1 MFSGFRTTNRFAGSG
16 LLLLFF
22 ICVSCGP
29 SLSEPSAVNVT
40 GHWTSTDKIGP
51 VYNIVLD
58 MAQQT
63 DGSVSGTW
71 SGKVTLPTPKCPPV
85 VTDTMQGHI
94 DGTNTVLGV
103 QLGLDGVGDFQ
114 GQLDEMNVLSGSL
127 LSCGGI
133 YPITFSLAGPAPT
146 G

>member
-1 MFSGFRTTNRFAGSG
+1 VFSGFRTTNRFAGSG
-16 LLLLFF
+16 ALLLFF
-22 ICVSCGP
+22 TCVSCGP
-29 SLSEPSAVNVT
+29 SLSEPSAVNIT
-40 GHWTSTDKIGP
+40 GHWTSSDKIGA

-58 MAQQT
+58 MTQQA

-71 SGKVTLPTPKCPPV
+71 SGSVTPPNPTCPPA
-85 VTDTMQGHI
+85 TDTAEGDI
-94 DGTNTVLGV
+94 GGTNTVLGV

-114 GQLDEMNVLSGSL
+114 GQVDEMNVLSGSL
-127 LSCGGI
+127 ISCGGI

>member
-1 MFSGFRTTNRFAGSG
+1 M
-16 LLLLFF
+16 LLLIF

-29 SLSEPSAVNVT
+29 SLSEPSAVSIT

-51 VYNIVLD
+51 VFDIVLD
-58 MAQQT
+58 MAQQG
-63 DGSVSGTW
+63 DGSVHGTW
-71 SGKVTLPTPKCPPV
+71 SGKVTLPSPKCPPV
-85 VTDTMQGHI
+85 LTDTMKGDI
-94 DGTNTVLGV
+94 GGTNTVLGV
-103 QLGLDGVGDFQ
+103 QLGFDGVGDFQ
-114 GQLDEMNVLSGSL
+114 GQVDERNVLTGSL